1 MKSKTLTPDLA
12 ALLVVVVWG
21 LNFPFLKLALS
32 GFGLL
37 PFTFLR
43 FSGMLALSWFV
54 LAFRRG
60 GGIARADWPRVIV
73 AGLFGFTLYISGSL
87 AGIYFSTA
95 FSNALLIATAP
106 VFVIV
111 LLGLFRVERIGA
123 WRAAGMAVSFGGIA
137 IFVGALAGGSLLGN
151 LINLAAALCYAAYSV
166 INKPLVTRYPATV
179 VTAWTLTAGSA
190 PILLVSASSLFTQDW
205 SRVTSADWAILAW
218 SVVMPVYAAWT
229 VWSWV
234 QSKVGV
240 ARPAV
245 FMYLVPVVAGAVSYF
260 LVAERFG
267 PLKVLGA
274 AVILAGV
281 MISRRAVRAPGE
293 VQATNPRLAAN

>member
-1 MKSKTLTPDLA
+1 MKSKTLAPDLA
-12 ALLVVVVWG
+12 ALIVVIVWG
-21 LNFPFLKLALS
+21 VNFPFLKLALG

-43 FSGMLALSWFV
+43 FTGMLALSWLV
-54 LAFRRG
+54 LAARRG
-60 GGIARADWPRVIV
+60 GGIARADWSRV
-73 AGLFGFTLYISGSL
+73 AASGLFGYTLYISGSL
-87 AGIYFSTA
+87 AGIYLSTA

-106 VFVIV
+106 VFAIL
-111 LLGLFRVERIGA
+111 LLGLFRMERIGT
-123 WRAAGMAVSFGGIA
+123 WRAAGMAVSIAGIG
-137 IFVGALAGGSLLGN
+137 IFVGAFPGGSLLGN
-151 LINLAAALCYAAYSV
+151 LVNLGAAFCYAVYSV

-179 VTAWTLTAGSA
+179 VTAWTLTVGSIPILLGSA
-190 PILLVSASSLFTQDW
+190 PSLASQDW
-205 SRVTSADWAILAW
+205 SRVTAADWAILCW

-245 FMYLVPVVAGAVSYF
+245 LMYLVPVVAGGVSY
-260 LVAERFG
+260 LLLGERFG
-267 PLKVLGA
+267 PLKLLGA

-281 MISRRAVRAPGE
+281 VVSRRTAAAANAT
-293 VQATNPRLAAN
+293 QATNPRLAAN